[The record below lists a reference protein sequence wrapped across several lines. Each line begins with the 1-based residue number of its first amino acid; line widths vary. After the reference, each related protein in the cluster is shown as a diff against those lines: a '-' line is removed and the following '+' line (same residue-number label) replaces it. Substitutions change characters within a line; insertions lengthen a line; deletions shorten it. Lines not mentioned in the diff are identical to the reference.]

1 MIHLET
7 NLLIGAEDETDAHH
21 LTARL
26 ALARRDFFGCSA
38 VVWMELHSR
47 PAPTPLLRHAMESLL
62 TGGILSFDVKTA
74 ELAGELF
81 YSTGST
87 PSLPPR
93 PSSPAQNSPPP
104 IPPISKSLSLMG
116 CSCIYS
122 NEFPFT

>member
-38 VVWMELHSR
+38 VVWMGLHSR

-81 YSTGST
+81 YSTGSKRRT
-87 PSLPPR
+87 RLDTIIAATAIVAGAELATTN
-93 PSSPAQNSPPP
+93 PADFQVFVPHG
-104 IPPISKSLSLMG
+104 LQLHL
-116 CSCIYS
+116 
-122 NEFPFT
+122 F